1 MGQFVANAG
10 TIIVPLAA
18 VAAYNMYESSK
29 RRKSGKQHS

>member
-29 RRKSGKQHS
+29 HKKRAKHS